1 MVFWS
6 KLKCAQL
13 GTFETK
19 YGRLYENRPDSFD
32 MRLCIDNTGHT
43 DTLTTPDFRNDM
55 IPKHLVDEMTKCK
68 NTLATLNTDC
78 SCQRRDVPDLSS

>member
-1 MVFWS
+1 M
-6 KLKCAQL
+6 
-13 GTFETK
+13 
-19 YGRLYENRPDSFD
+19 LYENRPDSFD

-68 NTLATLNTDC
+68 NKLVTL
-78 SCQRRDVPDLSS
+78 